1 MLLGEMIEGPDL
13 LGKGQ
18 TLSWDYECA
27 MMVLSVQRKIIDP
40 IEMNS
45 SVDAE
50 TDGEGPGIA
59 GL

>member
-1 MLLGEMIEGPDL
+1 VLPGEMIEGLHL
-13 LGKGQ
+13 LGKDQ
-18 TLSWDYECA
+18 TLCRDYECA
-27 MMVLSVQRKIIDP
+27 MMALSVQRKIIDP

>member
-1 MLLGEMIEGPDL
+1 MIEGLHL
-13 LGKGQ
+13 LGKDQ
-18 TLSWDYECA
+18 TLCRDYECA
-27 MMVLSVQRKIIDP
+27 MMALSVQRKIIDP